1 MRSDKIIFLTILQLI
16 ILTSLLFIEIIDQSI
31 DWSKLVLI
39 IGLIIINVI
48 FLFKR
53 YHYLIRLKKLEFELQ
68 RVVAGNLN
76 TRLLANEEYVFNNV
90 IFAIN
95 ELIEQHQKVH
105 VQSIKSQAAR
115 KRLLS
120 SISHDIRTPLTSIIG
135 YVDALKDEV
144 ASSEDEKRDY
154 IEIIS
159 KKSSHLKQMIDEIFH
174 MAKLDADEMI
184 MKLEPLD
191 FAEIAREAL
200 IEFLPE
206 LKKQGMELQIN
217 IPEKN
222 SIIMADRISLQRI
235 IHNLIKNAIQ
245 YGNAGKILGLDLL
258 ETTDDYQ
265 LLIWDKGPGIRETD
279 IENVFH
285 RMYRS
290 DQARSSLNGGSGL
303 GLSISKALVE
313 KNNGRIWA
321 ESSPWKKTTFA
332 FSIPKQKDYLRN
344 N

>member
-1 MRSDKIIFLTILQLI
+1 MRSDKIIFLTILQFI
-16 ILTSLLFIEIIDQSI
+16 ILAILLFIEIINQSI
-31 DWSKLVLI
+31 DWIKLVII
-39 IGLIIINVI
+39 IGLIVINAI

-53 YHYLIRLKKLEFELQ
+53 YHYVIRLKKLEIELQ
-68 RVVAGNLN
+68 RVVSGNLN

-90 IFAIN
+90 IFSIN
-95 ELIEQHQKVH
+95 ELIEQLQKVQ

-144 ASSEDEKRDY
+144 ASSENEKREY

-159 KKSSHLKQMIDEIFH
+159 KKSFHLKQMIDEIFH
-174 MAKLDADEMI
+174 MAKLDADEI
-184 MKLEPLD
+184 KMKLEPLD

-206 LKKQGMELQIN
+206 LKKHNLELKVN
-217 IPEKN
+217 IQEKECF
-222 SIIMADRISLQRI
+222 IMADRISLLRI

-245 YGNAGKILGLDLL
+245 YGNAGKIIGLDLI
-258 ETTDDYQ
+258 ETIEEYQ
-265 LLIWDKGPGIRETD
+265 LFIWDKGPGIQEFEID
-279 IENVFH
+279 NVFN

-290 DQARSSLNGGSGL
+290 DQARNSLNGGSGL
-303 GLSISKALVE
+303 GLSITKTLVE
-313 KNNGRIWA
+313 KNKGEIWV
-321 ESSPWKKTTFA
+321 ESIPWQKTTFA
-332 FSIPKQKDYLRN
+332 FSLPKQKD
-344 N
+344 